1 MFKYRLISFPI
12 LMGIAFA
19 VVFWQPYGSWI
30 FAAVAVP
37 LIMAAALECCNMA
50 ESAKLHVNAYAAA
63 AITVLAM
70 VKYGLTVPE
79 LATFRDR
86 LPGAGTLAVIL
97 LLWLLLQL
105 LFAKQREKSVQSL
118 FATPGTVALAL
129 LPALPLV
136 MVFYEYGPL
145 YFISLALCTKA
156 ADTGGYIFGML
167 SGKLMK
173 NGNHK
178 IVPSISPKKSWE
190 GTVGAALF
198 SIGTAFLLNRF
209 DCLTLD
215 LNCWQLVV
223 FGFLAFLGSFA
234 GDLTESCLKRAAG
247 IKDSGSWIPGMG
259 GIMDVLDS
267 FLYNAPLFYLALKS
281 GVLVCQ

>member
-63 AITVLAM
+63 AVTVLAM
-70 VKYGLTVPE
+70 VKYGLSLPE
-79 LATFRDR
+79 LAAFRDR
-86 LPGAGTLAVIL
+86 MPGAGALAVIL

-105 LFAKQREKSVQSL
+105 LFAKQREKAVQSL

-167 SGKLMK
+167 SAKLMK

-190 GTVGAALF
+190 GTAGAALF
-198 SIGTAFLLNRF
+198 SIGTAFLLNKF

-215 LNCWQLVV
+215 LSCWELII

-247 IKDSGSWIPGMG
+247 IKDSGNWIPGMG

>member
-1 MFKYRLISFPI
+1 M
-12 LMGIAFA
+12 
-19 VVFWQPYGSWI
+19 
-30 FAAVAVP
+30 
-37 LIMAAALECCNMA
+37 
-50 ESAKLHVNAYAAA
+50 
-63 AITVLAM
+63 
-70 VKYGLTVPE
+70 
-79 LATFRDR
+79 
-86 LPGAGTLAVIL
+86 LAVIL

-105 LFAKQREKSVQSL
+105 LFTKKREQAVQSL
-118 FATPGTVALAL
+118 FATPGSVMLAL
-129 LPALPLV
+129 LPALPLA

-167 SGKLMK
+167 SAKLMK

-198 SIGTAFLLNRF
+198 SIGTAFLLNKF

-215 LNCWQLVV
+215 LSCWGLII

>member
-12 LMGIAFA
+12 LLGIAFA

-30 FAAVAVP
+30 FAAAAVP

-50 ESAKLHVNAYAAA
+50 ESAKLHVNAFATA
-63 AITVLAM
+63 AIAVLAM
-70 VKYGLTVPE
+70 VKYGLAVPE
-79 LATFRDR
+79 LAAFRDR
-86 LPGAGTLAVIL
+86 LPGAAVLAVIL
-97 LLWLLLQL
+97 LLWMLLQL
-105 LFAKQREKSVQSL
+105 LFTKKREQAVQSL
-118 FATPGTVALAL
+118 FATPGSVMLAL
-129 LPALPLV
+129 LPALPLT
-136 MVFYEYGPL
+136 MVFYEYGPF

-167 SGKLMK
+167 SAKLMK
-173 NGNHK
+173 NGNPK

-198 SIGTAFLLNRF
+198 SIGTAFLLNKF

-215 LNCWQLVV
+215 LNCWGLII